1 MPPAHHPQ
9 QQYLPHCSVVL
20 CWLLGCVLLLQ
31 LKQYSLAVQHIAAGK
46 RDEARAILQQ
56 LLHEPLLQ
64 EQAVAAA
71 AEAGAAAG
79 NAGEQTQQPA
89 LAAAASSTKNATAA
103 M

>member
-1 MPPAHHPQ
+1 
-9 QQYLPHCSVVL
+9 VL
-20 CWLLGCVLLLQ
+20 RWLLGCMLLLQ

-64 EQAVAAA
+64 AQAVAAA

-79 NAGEQTQQPA
+79 NAGEQTSSIGS
-89 LAAAASSTKNATAA
+89 AASSRHCATAA
-103 M
+103 V